1 MNTSRWLTRAK
12 KIQTPGSIR
21 ASVLNS
27 DKLHR
32 KGLIMALK
40 ITPTQK
46 NTHTVSIALS
56 GQLNSETASVLDQQ
70 IQKALVNGANVIV
83 LDMADLKMITSA
95 GVGVVMK
102 TQTSMAKRGG
112 EMIMLNMQ
120 PQIKKVFEIVRLL
133 PTLQVF
139 DDTQEM
145 DNYLIKIQ
153 QRIQEDGS
161 FDSNQ

>member
-1 MNTSRWLTRAK
+1 
-12 KIQTPGSIR
+12 
-21 ASVLNS
+21 
-27 DKLHR
+27 
-32 KGLIMALK
+32 MALK
-40 ITPTQK
+40 ITPIQK
-46 NTHTVSIALS
+46 NTQTVSIALS
-56 GQLNSETASVLDQQ
+56 GQLDSETAPALDQQ
-70 IQKALVNGANVIV
+70 IQKALADGANIIV
-83 LDMADLKMITSA
+83 LDMASLKMITSA

-102 TQTSMAKRGG
+102 TQTSLAKRGG
-112 EMIMLNMQ
+112 ELMMLNMQ

-161 FDSNQ
+161 FDSGQ

>member
-1 MNTSRWLTRAK
+1 
-12 KIQTPGSIR
+12 
-21 ASVLNS
+21 
-27 DKLHR
+27 
-32 KGLIMALK
+32 MALK
-40 ITPTQK
+40 ITATQK
-46 NTHTVSIALS
+46 NTHTVSIVLS
-56 GQLNSETASVLDQQ
+56 GQLNSETVSVLDQQ
-70 IQKALVNGANVIV
+70 IQKALVNGAKVIV

-102 TQTSMAKRGG
+102 TQTSLAKRGG
-112 EMIMLNMQ
+112 ELMMLNMQ

-139 DDTQEM
+139 DDTKEM

-161 FDSNQ
+161 FDSTQ

>member
-1 MNTSRWLTRAK
+1 M
-12 KIQTPGSIR
+12 
-21 ASVLNS
+21 V
-27 DKLHR
+27 
-32 KGLIMALK
+32 LK

-56 GQLNSETASVLDQQ
+56 GQLNSETASVLDRQT
-70 IQKALVNGANVIV
+70 QKALVNGANVIV

-120 PQIKKVFEIVRLL
+120 P
-133 PTLQVF
+133 
-139 DDTQEM
+139 
-145 DNYLIKIQ
+145 
-153 QRIQEDGS
+153 
-161 FDSNQ
+161 

>member
-1 MNTSRWLTRAK
+1 
-12 KIQTPGSIR
+12 
-21 ASVLNS
+21 
-27 DKLHR
+27 
-32 KGLIMALK
+32 MALK
-40 ITPTQK
+40 ITPLQK
-46 NTHTVSIALS
+46 NARTLSIALS
-56 GQLNSETASVLDQQ
+56 GQLDSESAPALDQQ
-70 IQKALVNGANVIV
+70 VQNALLNGANIVI
-83 LDMADLKMITSA
+83 LDMASLAMITSA

-102 TQTSMAKRGG
+102 TQASLAKRGG
-112 EMIMLNMQ
+112 ELMMLNMQ

-161 FDSNQ
+161 FDSAQ

>member
-1 MNTSRWLTRAK
+1 
-12 KIQTPGSIR
+12 
-21 ASVLNS
+21 
-27 DKLHR
+27 
-32 KGLIMALK
+32 MALK
-40 ITPTQK
+40 ITLTQK
-46 NTHTVSIALS
+46 NAHTVSFSLS
-56 GQLNSETASVLDQQ
+56 GQLDSETTPALDTQ
-70 IQKALVNGANVIV
+70 IQKALLDGTGIII

-102 TQTSMAKRGG
+102 TQTSLAKRGG
-112 EMIMLNMQ
+112 DLMMLNMQ

-139 DDTQEM
+139 DNTQEM

-161 FDSNQ
+161 FDSGQ

>member
-1 MNTSRWLTRAK
+1 
-12 KIQTPGSIR
+12 
-21 ASVLNS
+21 
-27 DKLHR
+27 
-32 KGLIMALK
+32 MALK

-46 NTHTVSIALS
+46 NAHTVSFVLS
-56 GQLNSETASVLDQQ
+56 GQLDSDTTPALDTQV
-70 IQKALVNGANVIV
+70 QKALLDGADIVI
-83 LDMADLKMITSA
+83 LDMAALKMITSA

-102 TQTSMAKRGG
+102 TRTSLAKHGG
-112 EMIMLNMQ
+112 DLMMLNMQ

-153 QRIQEDGS
+153 HRIQEDGS
-161 FDSNQ
+161 FDSGQ

>member
-1 MNTSRWLTRAK
+1 
-12 KIQTPGSIR
+12 
-21 ASVLNS
+21 
-27 DKLHR
+27 
-32 KGLIMALK
+32 MALK

-102 TQTSMAKRGG
+102 TQTSLAKRGG
-112 EMIMLNMQ
+112 ELMIAILTFLSA
-120 PQIKKVFEIVRLL
+120 PFRISICTPAVTRLRL
-133 PTLQVF
+133 
-139 DDTQEM
+139 
-145 DNYLIKIQ
+145 
-153 QRIQEDGS
+153 
-161 FDSNQ
+161 

>member
-1 MNTSRWLTRAK
+1 M
-12 KIQTPGSIR
+12 
-21 ASVLNS
+21 V
-27 DKLHR
+27 
-32 KGLIMALK
+32 LK

-70 IQKALVNGANVIV
+70 TQKALVNGANVIV

-161 FDSNQ
+161 FDSNE

>member
-1 MNTSRWLTRAK
+1 
-12 KIQTPGSIR
+12 
-21 ASVLNS
+21 
-27 DKLHR
+27 
-32 KGLIMALK
+32 MALK
-40 ITPTQK
+40 ITPIQK
-46 NTHTVSIALS
+46 NAHTVSFTLS
-56 GQLNSETASVLDQQ
+56 GQFDSEAAPALDQQ
-70 IQKALVNGANVIV
+70 IQKALGDGANIII
-83 LDMADLKMITSA
+83 LDMASLKMITSA

-102 TQTSMAKRGG
+102 TQTSLAKRGG
-112 EMIMLNMQ
+112 ELMMLNMQ

-161 FDSNQ
+161 FDSGQ